1 MKTAAQLK
9 AQWEA
14 GELAAQQ
21 KYKDAA
27 VELVDRL
34 EKSGQRSVAL
44 VQLIDPQTAKVLRD
58 NGYTVKEP
66 KQEHDQREGESW
78 ITPGTLSF

>member
-1 MKTAAQLK
+1 MKTAAELK

-27 VELVDRL
+27 EELVDRL
-34 EKSGQRSVAL
+34 EKSGKRSIAL
-44 VQLIDPQTAKVLRD
+44 VQLIDPQTAKFLREA
-58 NGYTVKEP
+58 GYTVKEP
-66 KQEHDQREGESW
+66 KQEHDQRENDSW
-78 ITPGTLSF
+78 IAPGTLSF